1 MMDFIGKRKIWYALS
16 LIVILVA
23 IGSLFMQGLN
33 FGIDFRG
40 GTLLQLK
47 FEKAG
52 VTGTE
57 IRGALEEFGLEKSSL
72 QQSEDS
78 FIIKTAELSRE
89 KQADVLQTLES
100 KIGKFTL
107 LRSESVGPVI
117 GDELRRVGLLALVI
131 AAVLQIIYI
140 TIRFEFRFGI
150 AAILALLHD
159 AIITVGFFSLFQYE
173 VDLTFIAAILT
184 VIGYSI
190 NDTIVIFDRIRE
202 NLKLMRKEELA
213 ALVNKSIKQ
222 NLVRSINTSLSVA
235 FVLVAL
241 LVLGGETTRYFS
253 LAMLVGVTA
262 GVYSSIFIASALWY
276 DFVPTVKGQKKP
288 VKI

>member
-140 TIRFEFRFGI
+140 TIRFEFWFGI
-150 AAILALLHD
+150 AAILALMHD

-190 NDTIVIFDRIRE
+190 NDTIVIFGRIRE

>member
-1 MMDFIGKRKIWYALS
+1 MDFIGKRKIWYALS

-52 VTGTE
+52 ITGTE
-57 IRGALEEFGLEKSSL
+57 IRAALEEFGLEKSSL

-150 AAILALLHD
+150 AAILALMHD

>member
-52 VTGTE
+52 ITGTE
-57 IRGALEEFGLEKSSL
+57 IRAALEEFGLEKSSL

-150 AAILALLHD
+150 AAILALMHD

>member
-52 VTGTE
+52 ITGTE
-57 IRGALEEFGLEKSSL
+57 IRAALEEFGLEKSSL

-150 AAILALLHD
+150 AAILALMHD

-253 LAMLVGVTA
+253 LAMLVGVIA

-276 DFVPTVKGQKKP
+276 DFVPAVKGQKKP